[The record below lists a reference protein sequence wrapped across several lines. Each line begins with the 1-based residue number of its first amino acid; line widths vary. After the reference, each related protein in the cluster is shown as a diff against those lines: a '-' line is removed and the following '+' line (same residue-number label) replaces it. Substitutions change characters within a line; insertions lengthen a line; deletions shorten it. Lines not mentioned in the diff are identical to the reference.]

1 MTLFFRCAALAA
13 TGLWLSACTPVAQ
26 VPPPPPGPSPHER
39 LAAIEA
45 VDSPVE
51 FIKGVPR
58 IGAPEVAAA
67 TA

>member
-1 MTLFFRCAALAA
+1 MA
-13 TGLWLSACTPVAQ
+13 GLVNPAEPCRDVLLPTAKGWMVERYQ
-26 VPPPPPGPSPHER
+26 QGR

-58 IGAPEVAAA
+58 IGTPESAS
-67 TA
+67 